1 MALDKD
7 SEGVPKLTEQGFK
20 QLREYIDKLGVENIV
35 FGTDY
40 PLYRSNVY
48 LKVHKEK
55 LDFTDGE
62 IAKIMKKNTTK
73 NKK

>member
-1 MALDKD
+1 
-7 SEGVPKLTEQGFK
+7 
-20 QLREYIDKLGVENIV
+20 LGVENIV

-40 PLYRSNVY
+40 PLYRSDVY
-48 LKVHKEK
+48 LKVLKEK